1 MRGLISAGGTGGGI
15 FPALAVVQAL
25 LRSDPEAQ
33 ILWVGGE
40 GGMEGDIVPRYHIAY
55 QSIPAAGLHGV
66 GLSRILPN
74 GLTLARGF
82 LRSVATVRA
91 FRPDALLVTGG
102 YVAIPTALASWANRV
117 PILAYLPD
125 LRPALAIRFVA
136 RLARRVAI
144 SAAESRAWFPRSTDT
159 VVTGYPLRQE
169 LMVANREEARRHFR
183 IDAQAF
189 VLLVLGGSRGAR
201 AINRAVETGLADLLE
216 QLEVIHITGSSDWEE
231 VHQVVS
237 NLPPALRE
245 KHHAF
250 PFLYEEMGL
259 ALAAGDL
266 AVSRAGASVLGE
278 YPHFQ
283 LPSILVPYP
292 HAGRYQEGNA
302 DYLVRVGAAIKLADA
317 DLGTKLKATVLE
329 LEEDRDRLAQM
340 RRALRSIRIED
351 GSSRLAQEFVRLARE
366 SGQSG

>member
-1 MRGLISAGGTGGGI
+1 
-15 FPALAVVQAL
+15 
-25 LRSDPEAQ
+25 
-33 ILWVGGE
+33 
-40 GGMEGDIVPRYHIAY
+40 MEGDIVPRYHIAY

-74 GLTLARGF
+74 SLTLGRGF
-82 LRSVATVRA
+82 LRSVKTVRA

-102 YVAIPTALASWANRV
+102 YVAVPTALASWANRV

-136 RLARRVAI
+136 RLARRVAL

-159 VVTGYPLRQE
+159 VITGYPLRQE
-169 LMVANREEARRHFR
+169 LMAANREEARRHFR

-201 AINRAVETGLADLLE
+201 AINRAVEAGLADLLG
-216 QLEVIHITGSSDWEE
+216 QMEVIHLTGSSDWEE
-231 VHQVVS
+231 VRQVVS

-250 PFLYEEMGL
+250 PFLYEEMGM
-259 ALAAGDL
+259 ALAASDL

-292 HAGRYQEGNA
+292 HAGQYQAGNA
-302 DYLVRVGAAIKLADA
+302 DYLVRVGAAIKLADSELA
-317 DLGTKLKATVLE
+317 TKLKATILE
-329 LEEDRDRLAQM
+329 LEEDRDRLDPM
-340 RRALRSIRIED
+340 RRALGRIRVED
-351 GSSRLAQEFVRLARE
+351 GSSRLALEFLQLARE
-366 SGQSG
+366 AGQPG